1 MHLLLTGVIMPGMNG
16 RQLFEALKHARP
28 AMKVLYM
35 SGYTGDVIAHHGVLE
50 DGVHFIQ
57 KPFSVQT
64 LTEKVRAVLDEEP
77 RA

>member
-16 RQLFEALKHARP
+16 RQLFEALKHTRP